1 MNKLLT
7 ALAVSL
13 LAFGTSAPAAEAT
26 TATNAATATA
36 TKPAAKPATAEPETP
51 VLMIGDSMMR
61 LLGVAME
68 RQFTKAGVAPAHAF
82 SSLGSGLV
90 RPAVFDWNAKV
101 AELLAEHHPKTV
113 FVSLGTNDRQ
123 TMEGLDAPAI
133 RYGAPEW
140 ESEYA
145 RRIAALMDQLH
156 EGGATRV
163 VWLLLPDMKDAATQ
177 EHAKLVNRIVTA
189 AAQDE
194 TRRDFVTL
202 FDLGPVLSR
211 NPGTIS
217 QYVMSATGAALTVRD
232 PDGVHLTNDG
242 AKLCARS
249 ILKTS
254 WNK

>member
-1 MNKLLT
+1 MKKLLP
-7 ALAVSL
+7 ALLAVLFTAAS
-13 LAFGTSAPAAEAT
+13 SAPAAT
-26 TATNAATATA
+26 SS
-36 TKPAAKPATAEPETP
+36 PPEPDTP

-68 RQFTKAGVAPAHAF
+68 RQFKKSGVTPAYAF

-101 AELLAEHHPKTV
+101 AELLGEHHPKTV

-123 TMEGLDAPAI
+123 TMEGFDTAAI

-140 ESEYA
+140 EPEYA
-145 RRIAALMDQLH
+145 RRIAGMMDQLH
-156 EGGATRV
+156 EGGVTRV
-163 VWLLLPDMKDAATQ
+163 VWLLLPDMKDESIQ

-194 TRRDFVTL
+194 SRRDFVTL

-211 NPGTIS
+211 RPGQFS
-217 QYVMSATGAALTVRD
+217 QYVMSKDGAALTVRD

-242 AKLCARS
+242 AKLCARA
-249 ILKTS
+249 ILKTF

>member
-1 MNKLLT
+1 MKKLLL
-7 ALAVSL
+7 ALLAVLFTAAS
-13 LAFGTSAPAAEAT
+13 SAPAASSS
-26 TATNAATATA
+26 
-36 TKPAAKPATAEPETP
+36 PPEPDTP

-68 RQFTKAGVAPAHAF
+68 RQFKKSGITPAYAF

-101 AELLAEHHPKTV
+101 AELLDEHHPKTA

-123 TMEGLDAPAI
+123 TMEGFDTAAI

-140 ESEYA
+140 EPEYA
-145 RRIAALMDQLH
+145 RRIAGMMDQLH
-156 EGGATRV
+156 EGGVTRV
-163 VWLLLPDMKDAATQ
+163 VWLLLPDMKDEATQ
-177 EHAKLVNRIVTA
+177 EHAKLVNRLVTA

-194 TRRDFVTL
+194 SRRDFVTL

-211 NPGTIS
+211 RPGQFS
-217 QYVMSATGAALTVRD
+217 QYVMSKEGAALTVRD

-242 AKLCARS
+242 AKLCARA
-249 ILKTS
+249 ILKTF

>member
-1 MNKLLT
+1 MTMKKTHLIPFVLP
-7 ALAVSL
+7 LL
-13 LAFGTSAPAAEAT
+13 LASAAPAA
-26 TATNAATATA
+26 AA
-36 TKPAAKPATAEPETP
+36 PSVPEPETP

-68 RQFTKAGVAPAHAF
+68 RQFKQSGVTPAYAF
-82 SSLGSGLV
+82 SSLGSGLG

-101 AELLAEHHPKTV
+101 AELLGEHHPKTV

-123 TMEGLDAPAI
+123 TMEGFDTAAI

-140 ESEYA
+140 EPEYA
-145 RRIAALMDQLH
+145 RRIAGMMDQLH
-156 EGGATRV
+156 EGGVTRV
-163 VWLLLPDMKDAATQ
+163 VWLLLPDMKDEATQ
-177 EHAKLVNRIVTA
+177 EHAKLVNRLVTA

-194 TRRDFVTL
+194 SRRDFVTL

-211 NPGTIS
+211 RPGQFS
-217 QYVMSATGAALTVRD
+217 QYVMSKDGAALTVRD

-242 AKLCARS
+242 AKLCARA
-249 ILKTS
+249 ILKTF